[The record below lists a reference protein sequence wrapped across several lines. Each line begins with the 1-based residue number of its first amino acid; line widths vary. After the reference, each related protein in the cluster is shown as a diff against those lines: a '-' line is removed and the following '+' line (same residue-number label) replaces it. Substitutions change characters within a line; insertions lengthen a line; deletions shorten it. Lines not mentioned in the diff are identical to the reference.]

1 MRVELVRAW
10 PHRCEQVFVE
20 VPAFAT
26 VDAAMQAAGW
36 ALDAEFVA
44 LSVYS
49 ISATPQTVLHEGDRI
64 ELLRPLRLDPKQARR
79 KRAEGFRRG

>member
-20 VPAFAT
+20 VPASAC
-26 VDAAMQAAGW
+26 VGDALQAAGW

-49 ISATPQTVLHEGDRI
+49 ISATLQTPLHEGSRI

-79 KRAEGFRRG
+79 QRAKGFRSH